1 MCSGKAVP
9 FPNPPGL
16 PGRGSVPSQ
25 PGGVSESE
33 WAIEVL
39 QKAGLRVTGA
49 RIGVL
54 KVMASHRGSYLRPED
69 VARRWIKAD
78 SMVSVTMAYRVLA
91 RLAEVGLLRRGLTAI
106 RAVVSLIE

>member
-25 PGGVSESE
+25 PGGVSENE
-33 WAIEVL
+33 WAIKVL

-54 KVMASHRGSYLRPED
+54 KVMASHQGSYLRPED

-78 SMVSVTMAYRVLA
+78 SMISVTTAYRVLA